1 MQKKFKFAGTLLTLL
16 LAVILQADDAEAAK
30 AYQKGLDQIK
40 EKKYYAALKSFK
52 DSELQAKSNTIRA
65 NSVLAQI
72 GAAKLAGLPWREF
85 ELIET
90 LLKNYPEF
98 ADVPASVK
106 REFELGD
113 LYFQG
118 KREPAFYA
126 MRSIPW
132 LTGPD
137 KTAEIYSAALKR
149 APYSS
154 HAPSAHLRLAFIY
167 DQRGEVAKSL
177 NELRIV
183 EQKFPDSS
191 SYKLALLALSY
202 GCYELA
208 MRGDGDGRYA
218 MECAE
223 LSAKFLKK
231 YPGDPSTVMVK
242 RNLQRIRDVQARRL
256 YDMAEF
262 YRRQGR
268 KEAAGRYL
276 ARVVREYPE
285 TVIAPASEKELA
297 NFDKSFVPGDFPAG
311 AGPRFERYK
320 AAMLPQEAERV
331 LLFPEENGKHNLL
344 PVPDLKVYMNKEEV
358 KK

>member
-1 MQKKFKFAGTLLTLL
+1 MTKKFKFALLLLTALL
-16 LAVILQADDAEAAK
+16 TFSFSAGDAEATK
-30 AYQKGLDQIK
+30 SYKKGLELIK
-40 EKKYYAALKSFK
+40 SKKYYDALKSFK
-52 DSELQAKSNTIRA
+52 DAETEAKSATIKA

-85 ELIET
+85 ELLEI
-90 LLKNYPEF
+90 LLTHYPEF
-98 ADVPASVK
+98 ADVPAAIK
-106 REFELGD
+106 REYELGD
-113 LYFQG
+113 LYFKG

-137 KTAEIYSAALKR
+137 KTSDIYSAALKR

-154 HAPSAHLRLAFIY
+154 HAPSARLRMAFIY
-167 DQRGEVAKSL
+167 DQNGETDKSL

-183 EQKFPDSS
+183 EQKFPESS

-208 MRGDGDGRYA
+208 LRGDGDGRYA

-223 LSAKFLKK
+223 MSTKFLRK
-231 YPGDPSTVMVK
+231 YPNDPSAVMVR
-242 RNLQRIRDVQARRL
+242 RNLQRIRDAQARRL

-285 TVIAPASEKELA
+285 TAIAPKSESKLA
-297 NFDKSFVPGDFPAG
+297 GMDKSFVPGDFPSKG
-311 AGPRFERYK
+311 GPRHERYK
-320 AAMLPQEAERV
+320 AFSLPQEAENV
-331 LLFPEENGKHNLL
+331 LLFPEENGGHNLL
-344 PVPDLKVYMNKEEV
+344 PIPDLKVYMNKDDS

>member
-1 MQKKFKFAGTLLTLL
+1 MTTKFKFAAILLTAMMTLFL
-16 LAVILQADDAEAAK
+16 SADDAEATK
-30 AYQKGLDQIK
+30 CYQKGLELIK
-40 EKKYYAALKSFK
+40 SKKYYDALKSFK
-52 DSELQAKSNTIRA
+52 DAETEAKSATIKA
-65 NSVLAQI
+65 NSILAQI

-85 ELIET
+85 ELLE
-90 LLKNYPEF
+90 LLLTNYPEF
-98 ADVPASVK
+98 ADVSSAVK
-106 REFELGD
+106 REYELGD

-132 LTGPD
+132 LVGPD
-137 KTAEIYSAALKR
+137 KTAEIYAAALKR

-154 HAPSAHLRLAFIY
+154 HAPSARLRMAFIY
-167 DQRGEVAKSL
+167 DQKGEIDKSL

-183 EQKFPDSS
+183 EQKFPESP

-208 MRGDGDGRYA
+208 LRGDGDGRYA

-223 LSAKFLKK
+223 MSKKFLQK
-231 YPGDPSTVMVK
+231 YPGDPSAVMVK

-285 TVIAPASEKELA
+285 TTIAPKSENKLA
-297 NFDKSFVPGDFPAG
+297 DMDKTFVPGDFPAEG
-311 AGPRFERYK
+311 GPRYERYK
-320 AAMLPQEAERV
+320 SFALPQEAENI
-331 LLFPEENGKHNLL
+331 LLFSEEKGGHNLL
-344 PVPDLKVYMNKEEV
+344 PIPDLKAYMNKEDN